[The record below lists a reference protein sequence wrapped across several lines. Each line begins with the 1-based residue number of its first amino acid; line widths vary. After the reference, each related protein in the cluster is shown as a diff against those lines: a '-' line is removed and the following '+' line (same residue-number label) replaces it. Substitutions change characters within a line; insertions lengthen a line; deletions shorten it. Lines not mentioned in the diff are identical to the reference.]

1 MSNVKEINLG
11 YVDYLRRLNQGGKRS
26 PKAAPE
32 RRTLRLR
39 FGLWRHAVF
48 NTIIMPAF
56 RTAGLLFVGL
66 AFEIWLR
73 VFLFFKRSQP
83 TQLTSAALDSVD
95 KFVEQY
101 PFHMYPIVCK
111 AFELACLSHELSN
124 LVDKDTSIVELAI
137 GEGTLSARVFPE
149 HASVVGL
156 DLSPYSLKK
165 ASQKTH
171 VKQAIV
177 CDCMTPPIRPGS
189 FDVLVANNFLHH
201 VTHKEATLAVWS
213 RIARKAFFNENTPY
227 WASCWTVPYVLRKLG
242 RKESAARVAAQIERD
257 LLQSLE
263 SKETLDAII
272 NRHYRI
278 VRSVSYLSARTFFY
292 CSIFSYLIG
301 SYGAPTPGWM
311 KDLSRSKY
319 LGWLIVPLTIDL
331 AKLFIR
337 YDRHQ
342 DRKAD
347 AFVSYSCESR
357 NYVPDTLENP
367 LACPDCSAALTPANE
382 CTACARA
389 YTHKDG
395 MLFLL
400 SKELKDLQHEY
411 SYEVSAQTPEE
422 HL

>member
-11 YVDYLRRLNQGGKRS
+11 YVDFLRRQNQGGKRS
-26 PKAAPE
+26 PNATPE

-48 NTIIMPAF
+48 NTVILPTL
-56 RTAGLLFVGL
+56 RTLGLLVVGST
-66 AFEIWLR
+66 FEIWLR
-73 VFLFFKRSQP
+73 VSLYVTRSRP
-83 TQLTSAALDSVD
+83 TQLTNAAIDCVD
-95 KFVEQY
+95 KFVAQY
-101 PFHMYPIVCK
+101 PFHLYPIVCK

-124 LVDKDTSIVELAI
+124 LNKDTSIVEVAI

-149 HASVVGL
+149 HVSVVGL

-171 VKQAIV
+171 VRQAIV
-177 CDCMTPPIRPGS
+177 CDCMAPPIRPGS

-213 RIARKAFFNENTPY
+213 RIAKKTFFNENTPY
-227 WASCWTVPYVLRKLG
+227 WASCWTVPYVLKKLG
-242 RKESAARVAAQIERD
+242 RKESAARVASQIERD

-263 SKETLDAII
+263 SKETLDTII
-272 NRHYRI
+272 NRHYKI
-278 VRSVSYLSARTFFY
+278 LRSVSYMSEHTFFY

-301 SYGAPTPGWM
+301 SYGAPTPSWM
-311 KDLSRSKY
+311 KDLSRSRY

-337 YDRHQ
+337 YDQYQ
-342 DRKAD
+342 DRTRD
-347 AFVSYSCESR
+347 AFISYSCESR

-367 LACPDCSAALTPANE
+367 LACPDCGAALTISNE
-382 CTACARA
+382 CIACVRE
-389 YTHKDG
+389 YTYKDG

-400 SKELKDLQHEY
+400 AKELKDLQLEY
-411 SYEVSAQTPEE
+411 SHEISAQTPEE